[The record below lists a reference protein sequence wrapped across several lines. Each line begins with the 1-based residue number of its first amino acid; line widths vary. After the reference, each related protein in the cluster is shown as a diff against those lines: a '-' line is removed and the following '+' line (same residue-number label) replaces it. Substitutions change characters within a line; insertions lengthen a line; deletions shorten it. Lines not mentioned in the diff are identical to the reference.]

1 MYSCWPVFVMPY
13 NLSLNKCLKEGFI
26 ILALVILD
34 PKEPKKQMNIFLC
47 LLMEELKEL
56 WQRVDAYDS
65 HLKCRFNL
73 RAAYLW
79 SIHDYLAY
87 GKFVG
92 WCVHG
97 RLNCPVCMDDSD
109 AFKL

>member
-1 MYSCWPVFVMPY
+1 
-13 NLSLNKCLKEGFI
+13 
-26 ILALVILD
+26 
-34 PKEPKKQMNIFLC
+34 MNIFFHP
-47 LLMEELKEL
+47 LMEEMKEL
-56 WQRVDAYDS
+56 WEGVDAYDI

-87 GKFVG
+87 GEFAS

-97 RLNCPVCMDDSD
+97 RPNCPIYMDGTD
-109 AFKL
+109 AFRLEHGRPFL